1 MDSKAKRVLVIGL
14 DGATF
19 DLIKPWAD
27 QGLLPNLSRLMK
39 EGSFGNLRS
48 TIQPTTA
55 PAWST
60 FMTGVNQAK
69 HGLYDFVRR
78 RPDSYNLEITNGSY
92 VAAPSVFQIVS
103 QAGGQVVS
111 INVPYTFPPRPVNG
125 IMVGGPFVPTVGPEI
140 VYPREFFEK
149 LKKIVPD
156 YTVLPDY
163 NSRADDPMAD
173 YAKKLIRGI
182 EMRETLAMELMA
194 SEPWQLFTVVFM
206 ATDEVQHTFWE
217 CMEAPAGSPSAKY
230 SQVISQIYQRLD
242 QAIGD
247 LLLQLEKVAAAQET
261 TVIILS
267 DHGGGPFRLMINL
280 NHWLAEAGFLQFRL
294 EGNNLFKRVRARSI
308 KQVAQAY
315 RRYVPPKMRSTLR
328 GLAGAERFEQAKG
341 AFESALLTD
350 FVDWT
355 DTKAYSLGAGG
366 NIYINLVDREPQG
379 IVQSGAEYEQ
389 LREALIDALLSMRD
403 PETGEAIIEKVIKRE
418 ELYSGPHLEQA
429 PDLVI
434 QWADYGYWGRG
445 QYDVHSPVFENQRH
459 FDFSDQPLTGSHRL
473 EGILIVH
480 GAEIEPNAG
489 LNDAHIIDLA
499 PTILSL
505 LGIKPLEAM
514 DGRLLDELLT
524 PAGRERI
531 QQLMDAGD
539 VEEAAGE
546 YAYDPDMAEKISEHL
561 RALGYL

>member
-19 DLIKPWAD
+19 DLIRPWAE
-27 QGLLPNLSRLMK
+27 QGLLPNLSRLME
-39 EGSFGNLRS
+39 EGSSGYLRS

-60 FMTGVNQAK
+60 FMTGVNQGK

-78 RPDSYNLEITNGSY
+78 RPDSYNLEITNGSF

-125 IMVGGPFVPTVGPEI
+125 IMVGGPFVPTVGPEL

-156 YTVLPDY
+156 YSVLPDY

-173 YAKKLIRGI
+173 YAKKLVRGI

-194 SEPWQLFTVVFM
+194 SEPWHLFTVVFM

-230 SQVISQIYQRLD
+230 RQVIFQIYQRLD
-242 QAIGD
+242 QAIGK
-247 LLLQLEKVAAAQET
+247 LLRQLEKIAAVQET

-280 NHWLAEAGFLQFRL
+280 NHWLAEAGFLQFRP
-294 EGNNLFKRVRARSI
+294 EGDNLVKKVRTRSI
-308 KQVAQAY
+308 KQIAQAY

-355 DTKAYSLGAGG
+355 ETKAYSLGAGG
-366 NIYINLVDREPQG
+366 NIYINLVDREPKG
-379 IVQSGAEYEQ
+379 IVQSGVEYEQ
-389 LREALIDALLSMRD
+389 LREDLIEALLSMRD
-403 PETGEAIIEKVIKRE
+403 PETGEAIIEKVVKRE
-418 ELYSGPHLEQA
+418 QLYSGPHLEQA
-429 PDLVI
+429 PDLII

-473 EGILIVH
+473 DGILIVH
-480 GAEIEPNAG
+480 GAEIEPEVG
-489 LNDAHIIDLA
+489 LNDANIIDLA

-505 LGIKPLEAM
+505 LGIKPLEVM

-539 VEEAAGE
+539 VEEATGQ
-546 YAYDPDMAEKISEHL
+546 YAYDPEMEEKISEHL